1 MTKRILLLSAA
12 AWFLFGCLV
21 APSLYAAESN
31 SRNERV
37 FFAPSKAITGELG
50 KEAVLAADGVGK
62 MFRKP
67 TPISSVVGAR
77 ADEQI
82 GSGAKTGARSPFNRS
97 TAGRGVAETGGTY
110 KALGISLF
118 VVSAGDLLSTEYGLQ
133 KPGMEERNPLQV
145 NRGVRFATHIAA
157 PLLVHW
163 ATNRLQRD
171 GHGKMAFWLRLG
183 FNAVLSYA
191 VMHNVRA
198 AGL

>member
-12 AWFLFGCLV
+12 AWFLFGCLA

-31 SRNERV
+31 TRNERV
-37 FFAPSKAITGELG
+37 FFAPSKAVTGELG
-50 KEAVLAADGVGK
+50 SEAELADDGVGRI
-62 MFRKP
+62 FRKHA
-67 TPISSVVGAR
+67 PISPVGAMT
-77 ADEQI
+77 ETQI
-82 GSGAKTGARSPFNRS
+82 GNRAPRGGRSPFIPR
-97 TAGRGVAETGGTY
+97 TGVAEARGTY

-118 VVSAGDLLSTEYGLQ
+118 VVSAGDLLSTEYSLQ
-133 KPGMEERNPLQV
+133 KPGIEEMNPLQV
-145 NRGVRFATHIAA
+145 NRGVRIATHIGV

-183 FNAVLSYA
+183 CNAVLSYA
-191 VMHNVRA
+191 VMHNVRV

>member
-12 AWFLFGCLV
+12 AWFLFGCLA

-50 KEAVLAADGVGK
+50 NKGEFADDGVGT

-67 TPISSVVGAR
+67 APISSAAGAR
-77 ADEQI
+77 AETQI
-82 GSGAKTGARSPFNRS
+82 GSGANTGGRSPFNRS
-97 TAGRGVAETGGTY
+97 TAGRGLAEAGGTY
-110 KALGISLF
+110 QALGISLF
-118 VVSAGDLLSTEYGLQ
+118 VVSAGDLLSTEYSLQ
-133 KPGMEERNPLQV
+133 KPGMEEMNPLQV
-145 NRGVRFATHIAA
+145 NRGVRIATHIGV